1 MTTTTTTAAIAELFS
16 FEGLPPPGTIER
28 SSVPRAQVIWQAAAT
43 TITAGGASDQ
53 RWVINC
59 VPPVNFAYALGEVH
73 VRIDG
78 TIADLDNWDNACSA
92 RFTSPR
98 DSIPFD
104 GVSIATTMVNST
116 TNLKHYTFPEMP
128 PSVLLNPSIL
138 ELSVGNQTDA
148 EDEMNG
154 QFYVMMY
161 QYDITQAHHVL
172 VNAPELTR

>member
-1 MTTTTTTAAIAELFS
+1 MTTTTTTTAVAEPFA
-16 FEGLPPPGTIER
+16 FEGLPPPGSLER
-28 SSVPRAQVIWQAAAT
+28 SRMPRGQIIWQNSAV

-73 VRIDG
+73 VRVHG
-78 TIADLDNWDNACSA
+78 TIADLNNWDNACSA
-92 RFTSPR
+92 RFTSAR

-104 GVSIATTMVNST
+104 GISTATVMIGST
-116 TNLKHYTFPEMP
+116 LNLKHYTFPEMP
-128 PSVLLNPSIL
+128 PSVLLNPTIL

-148 EDEMNG
+148 EDEMTG

-161 QYDITQAHHVL
+161 QYDISQAHHVL
-172 VNAPELTR
+172 VNAPVLTR